1 MLRKVK
7 LLKTSEK
14 KITKINEK
22 GKQERTRQ
30 TLTIAARYKHDQMKE
45 REVFSLN
52 YYDAKESSEQQNAG
66 KTSETMEKLHEHSQ
80 YLKS

>member
-1 MLRKVK
+1 
-7 LLKTSEK
+7 
-14 KITKINEK
+14 
-22 GKQERTRQ
+22 
-30 TLTIAARYKHDQMKE
+30 MKE